1 MDQSKDLYD
10 KLRHL
15 SFDYSRK
22 KKAFSDH
29 LKNCLAQIDYLRD
42 GLPLQAELS
51 NDLQVKLV
59 FCDQT
64 FLICFSMKADKNG
77 TIAACGQA
85 YKQETDFCSLED
97 TPKFRAVGEKV
108 YVDQNHLYNFTEGV
122 FTEFGDTLYG
132 SYWFD
137 NFIQSALSH
146 TFD

>member
-42 GLPLQAELS
+42 GLPLRAELS

-85 YKQETDFCSLED
+85 YKEETDFGLLEN
-97 TPKFRAVGEKV
+97 TLKFQAVGEKI
-108 YVDQNHLYNFTEGV
+108 YADHNYLYSFTDGV
-122 FTEFGDTLYG
+122 LTKFGDTSYG